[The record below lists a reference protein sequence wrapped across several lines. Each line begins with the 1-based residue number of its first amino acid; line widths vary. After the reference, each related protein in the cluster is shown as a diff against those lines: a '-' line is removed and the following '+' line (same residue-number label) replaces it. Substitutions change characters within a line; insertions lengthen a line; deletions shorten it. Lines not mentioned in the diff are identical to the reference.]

1 VDKITVNVL
10 VLNIKKY
17 LFFALLPT
25 AILVILALSSLKDIE
40 QGYARFRFGR
50 DITLYLRKS
59 TDLLTYLGSA
69 YTTTSDK
76 KFLNQFNEHLKERE
90 KYFNEE
96 IIINKMLTQKELKE
110 FRKGLDISN
119 DLAKDVENAAFEK
132 MDNKAFFGDKYLD
145 YKNKIYENI
154 NNFRTLIND
163 SSENIIKN
171 EAKLL
176 NIYLYCLAG
185 IVLTLVY
192 LIKQENPT
200 TTKSKP
206 IKKKPIK
213 KRKQ

>member
-1 VDKITVNVL
+1 MKTLI
-10 VLNIKKY
+10 LNIKKY
-17 LFFALLPT
+17 LLVVLLPT
-25 AILVILALSSLKDIE
+25 AIFVILAMSSLKDVE

-59 TDLLTYLGSA
+59 TDQLTYLGAA

-76 KFLNQFNEHLKERE
+76 KFLDQFNSHLKERE

-96 IIINKMLTQKELKE
+96 IVINKMLTQEELKE

-145 YKNKIYENI
+145 YKKKIYENI
-154 NNFRTLIND
+154 NSFRGLIND
-163 SSENIIKN
+163 SSEKIIKD

-185 IVLTLVY
+185 IVLALVY
-192 LIKQENPT
+192 LIKYDNVVAV
-200 TTKSKP
+200 
-206 IKKKPIK
+206 KKKPIK
-213 KRKQ
+213 KKKK

>member
-1 VDKITVNVL
+1 MNNL

-25 AILVILALSSLKDIE
+25 GLVVILALSSLEDIE

-59 TDLLTYLGSA
+59 TDLLTYLGAA
-69 YTTTSDK
+69 YTTTGDK
-76 KFLNQFNEHLKERE
+76 QFLAQFNDHLKERE

-96 IIINKMLTQKELKE
+96 VVISKMLTQEELKE

-119 DLAKDVENAAFEK
+119 DLAKDVENAAFDK

-145 YKNKIYENI
+145 YKKKIYDNI
-154 NNFRTLIND
+154 NSFRVLIND
-163 SSENIIKN
+163 SSEKIIKD
-171 EAKLL
+171 ESKLL

-185 IVLTLVY
+185 IVLALVY
-192 LIKQENPT
+192 LIKQENAA
-200 TTKSKP
+200 P

-213 KRKQ
+213 KKKQ

>member
-1 VDKITVNVL
+1 MNNL

-25 AILVILALSSLKDIE
+25 GLVVILALSSLKDIE

-59 TDLLTYLGSA
+59 TDLLTYLGAA
-69 YTTTSDK
+69 YTTTGDK
-76 KFLNQFNEHLKERE
+76 KFLAQFNDHLKERE

-96 IIINKMLTQKELKE
+96 VVISKMLTQEELRE

-119 DLAKDVENAAFEK
+119 DLAKDVENAAFDK
-132 MDNKAFFGDKYLD
+132 MDNKAFFGDKYLE
-145 YKNKIYENI
+145 YKKKIYDNI
-154 NNFRTLIND
+154 DSFRALIND
-163 SSENIIKN
+163 SSEKIIKD
-171 EAKLL
+171 ESKLL

-185 IVLTLVY
+185 IVLALVY
-192 LIKQENPT
+192 LIKQENRA
-200 TTKSKP
+200 P

-213 KRKQ
+213 KKKQ

>member
-1 VDKITVNVL
+1 MNNL

-25 AILVILALSSLKDIE
+25 GLVVILALSSLKDIE

-59 TDLLTYLGSA
+59 TDLLTYLGAA
-69 YTTTSDK
+69 YTTTGDK
-76 KFLNQFNEHLKERE
+76 KFLAQFNDHLKERE

-96 IIINKMLTQKELKE
+96 VVISKMLTQEELKE

-119 DLAKDVENAAFEK
+119 DLAKDVENAAFDK

-145 YKNKIYENI
+145 YKKKIYDNI
-154 NNFRTLIND
+154 NSFRVLIND
-163 SSENIIKN
+163 SSEKIIKD
-171 EAKLL
+171 ESKLL

-192 LIKQENPT
+192 LIKQENRA
-200 TTKSKP
+200 P

-213 KRKQ
+213 KKKQ